1 MHRRRHRRDRV
12 LEMNA
17 SDERGI
23 KIVRD
28 KIKAFAQRSVST
40 TKHDGALTFL
50 LESFHILQFRVM
62 PFERLRQLHRLY
74 LTTIQDDH
82 PR

>member
-50 LESFHILQFRVM
+50 LESFHMLQFRVM
-62 PFERLRQLHRLY
+62 PFERLRQLRRLY